1 MRNFEQK
8 QILSLLTKILV
19 DYFRKY
25 LDNPM
30 IPETTL
36 DLFRI
41 YIAIQ
46 ISNYIFVLTKTKCP
60 QRLDVDSIKVE
71 KCF

>member
-8 QILSLLTKILV
+8 QILSLLTNMLV
-19 DYFRKY
+19 DYCRKC

-41 YIAIQ
+41 YLTIQ
-46 ISNYIFVLTKTKCP
+46 ISNWKNICAHKN
-60 QRLDVDSIKVE
+60 KVSPNVRC
-71 KCF
+71 K

>member
-1 MRNFEQK
+1 MCNFEQK
-8 QILSLLTKILV
+8 QIVSLLRNILV
-19 DYFRKY
+19 DYFRKC

-41 YIAIQ
+41 YLAIQ
-46 ISNYIFVLTKTKCP
+46 ISN
-60 QRLDVDSIKVE
+60 
-71 KCF
+71 

>member
-19 DYFRKY
+19 DYFRKC

-36 DLFRI
+36 DLFRV
-41 YIAIQ
+41 YLAIQ
-46 ISNYIFVLTKTKCP
+46 ISN
-60 QRLDVDSIKVE
+60 
-71 KCF
+71 

>member
-1 MRNFEQK
+1 MQVNELFEQK

-19 DYFRKY
+19 DYFRKC

-30 IPETTL
+30 IPETL

-41 YIAIQ
+41 YLAIQ
-46 ISNYIFVLTKTKCP
+46 ISN
-60 QRLDVDSIKVE
+60 
-71 KCF
+71 